1 LKKLVGRTDLEDG
14 LRRLD
19 KLTQEET
26 RMATAEIL
34 KATHTVDERVRG
46 VADQVVGV
54 DDRVAGVDKRLRDV
68 NDTVATVNDRVREVD
83 DKVTGAVTDTQAI
96 KRPSS
101 PSYICPDFRVSHVLV
116 GTQLWESLHTWLSP
130 PDPSTNHNIA
140 CRTHHK
146 RTATWF
152 FQGSIF
158 EEWKKTG
165 SLLWIHGKRAHLSHS
180 LPDIL

>member
-1 LKKLVGRTDLEDG
+1 MKLVGRTDLEDA

-19 KLTQEET
+19 KLTQEEA
-26 RMATAEIL
+26 RMATAEGL
-34 KATHTVDERVRG
+34 RATHTVDERVRG

-54 DDRVAGVDKRLRDV
+54 DDRVARVDNRLKDV
-68 NDTVATVNDRVREVD
+68 DDTVRAVD
-83 DKVTGAVTDTQAI
+83 DKVTGAVKDAQAM
-96 KRPSS
+96 KRRSS
-101 PSYICPDFRVSHVLV
+101 PRHIGTGFRVSHVLV
-116 GTQLWESLHTWLSP
+116 GDQLWESLHRWLSP

-165 SLLWIHGKRAHLSHS
+165 LLLWIHGICAQLSDFP
-180 LPDIL
+180 PDML